1 MTRTSASG
9 NSDCTSLTTVPTQ
22 DSSSQAGTST
32 RRRPAAAGAMSAQRS
47 SQCRADDRTL
57 PGPAWRTPPTPS
69 LSWTD
74 TAGAPTTGPPLRSRP
89 PGSVEGWPRA
99 DAEVRHRGR
108 PRQRQHQPY
117 DDRCDGWRQL
127 SGPGR
132 GLCQRLLGP
141 GADRTGVH
149 GQRRR
154 ARPGRGRRGQT
165 APGHIVVSNV
175 EELDLVDH
183 FGRAAFDVVI
193 FGDVLEHLR
202 RPLDVLRM
210 ARPLLAPGG
219 FVVASIPNI
228 AHGAVRLALLEG
240 RFDYRPLGL
249 LDDTHVRFFTRESVE
264 ALFRDAGLIP
274 VQMRRTTAGLFETE
288 FGGTPAD
295 HPPELIARIL
305 ADPEATTYQ
314 FVVKA
319 VIDNAANAVRALHDR
334 EEAARREIESLRR
347 ELQQARAAARA
358 CCSSR

>member
-9 NSDCTSLTTVPTQ
+9 SSDCTSLTTVPTQ

-32 RRRPAAAGAMSAQRS
+32 RRRPAAAGAMAAQRS

-99 DAEVRHRGR
+99 DAEVRHEVDLGNDNTSHTMIVAMVGANCRVLDVGCASGYLARVLTERG
-108 PRQRQHQPY
+108 
-117 DDRCDGWRQL
+117 CTI
-127 SGPGR
+127 SGVEHDP
-132 GLCQRLLGP
+132 
-141 GADRTGVH
+141 AAAAE
-149 GQRRR
+149 
-154 ARPGRGRRGQT
+154 ARPHL
-165 APGHIVVSNV
+165 ADIVVGNV

-183 FGRAAFDVVI
+183 FGRATFDVVI

-347 ELQQARAAARA
+347 ELQRLD
-358 CCSSR
+358 

>member
-1 MTRTSASG
+1 MQTLKYDTEVDLGNDNTSHTMIVAMVGANCRVLDVGCASG
-9 NSDCTSLTTVPTQ
+9 YLARVLTERGCTVSGVEH
-22 DSSSQAGTST
+22 D
-32 RRRPAAAGAMSAQRS
+32 PAA
-47 SQCRADDRTL
+47 
-57 PGPAWRTPPTPS
+57 
-69 LSWTD
+69 
-74 TAGAPTTGPPLRSRP
+74 
-89 PGSVEGWPRA
+89 V
-99 DAEVRHRGR
+99 AE
-108 PRQRQHQPY
+108 
-117 DDRCDGWRQL
+117 
-127 SGPGR
+127 
-132 GLCQRLLGP
+132 
-141 GADRTGVH
+141 
-149 GQRRR
+149 
-154 ARPGRGRRGQT
+154 ARPHL
-165 APGHIVVSNV
+165 ADIVVGNV

-347 ELQQARAAARA
+347 ELQQARAAARERTTA
-358 CCSSR
+358 VIDPAPAAAARAELARMRAGLDRVTAERDRARAELDALMATRLMRAARLPRAAYARLRTCP